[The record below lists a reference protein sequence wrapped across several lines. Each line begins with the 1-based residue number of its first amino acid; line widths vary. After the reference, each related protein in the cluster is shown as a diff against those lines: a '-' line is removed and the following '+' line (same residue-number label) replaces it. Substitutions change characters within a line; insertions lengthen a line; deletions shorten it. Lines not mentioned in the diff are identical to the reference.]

1 MIGPFLSPH
10 EIATFLL
17 DSRFIDKGTADRLEK
32 RIVAYG
38 DTRENDGHKKGVV
51 KSARKAAA
59 VAVSFQGR
67 QSACRC
73 RKSLAGDRSAL
84 AKSGSRSR
92 KRSVCARVQGRR
104 RISIQTAA
112 AETGCQVSAQAQTR
126 RAIPQPL
133 GTFAT
138 IADIKRQ

>member
-59 VAVSFQGR
+59 VAVSFRGANQR
-67 QSACRC
+67 
-73 RKSLAGDRSAL
+73 
-84 AKSGSRSR
+84 
-92 KRSVCARVQGRR
+92 
-104 RISIQTAA
+104 AA
-112 AETGCQVSAQAQTR
+112 AEKVW
-126 RAIPQPL
+126 RAIEALLPNQ
-133 GTFAT
+133 GREAEKEAYARGFK
-138 IADIKRQ
+138 DGDEYRSRQQRQKPDAR